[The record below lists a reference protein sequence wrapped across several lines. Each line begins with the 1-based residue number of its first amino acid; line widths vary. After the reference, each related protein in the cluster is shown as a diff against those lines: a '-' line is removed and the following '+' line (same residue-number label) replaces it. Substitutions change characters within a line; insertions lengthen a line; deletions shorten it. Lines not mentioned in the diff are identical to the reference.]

1 MASELKMLKQKEEN
15 ETARLKNVLKQELKR
30 VEQDTL
36 YQEQNSDLEIKRLNQ
51 DKALELERKKKEH
64 EIALT
69 EQKNSH

>member
-1 MASELKMLKQKEEN
+1 MLKQKEEN